1 MSNSRGFEALTTTT
15 GTSSHYIYFPAE
27 LNDRGKTVRRIIVF
41 RKSKVEYAN
50 ADQTTPE
57 DRERVKCY
65 VKVGTKSRNLIDEA
79 RTLDRYLSE
88 EHDPRNKMNRVMTA
102 WASKGWVFDAQGKP
116 LPSSPSA
123 PSEQPRARTDISKS
137 THPQT
142 SSQPEK
148 ANKKRKDVKVGPF
161 LVSET
166 DSDSGSEIVS
176 SNRNLSTSSRQTGA
190 KNERNK
196 PSKGPLKVSN
206 SKIVSSKPP
215 TLSRPTKANNEK
227 SKPRKG
233 PFLESDSESDP
244 ESLFVSQKKP
254 SNPKSA
260 VGGKERVGRGGERTA
275 QDKMPIRSSLAR
287 ELFPSDEDNDTA
299 ALESRRRP
307 KTAERGKN
315 ADLTEPAGKKMD
327 TTDFAGGKSN
337 DRERRGNSGL
347 KRVETTGERS
357 VGIARRRDDRSRSP
371 GRIPKKPEVQRQR
384 GEGSH
389 NSSHPTEGV
398 TVKKGSRSTGKEHSS
413 RPRGDELAS
422 NANIYRKS
430 KSLYKGPKANWV
442 EEDPNRAPT
451 EKELRDMELEDAEK
465 QWKKNGGGLF

>member
-27 LNDRGKTVRRIIVF
+27 LNDRGKTVRRLIVF
-41 RKSKVEYAN
+41 RKSKFEYAN

-65 VKVGTKSRNLIDEA
+65 VKVGTKSRDLIDEA
-79 RTLDRYLSE
+79 RTLNRYLSE

-116 LPSSPSA
+116 LPSSPPA
-123 PSEQPRARTDISKS
+123 PSEQSRARTDMSKS

-148 ANKKRKDVKVGPF
+148 ANKKKRDVKVGPF

-176 SNRNLSTSSRQTGA
+176 SNRNRSTSSRPKDANNEKNKPRKGPLKEMGSERVSSNPPTSSRPTNA
-190 KNERNK
+190 NNERNK
-196 PSKGPLKVSN
+196 P
-206 SKIVSSKPP
+206 
-215 TLSRPTKANNEK
+215 RE
-227 SKPRKG
+227 G
-233 PFLESDSESDP
+233 PFLESDIESDP
-244 ESLFVSQKKP
+244 DSLFVSQRKP
-254 SNPKSA
+254 RHPKSA
-260 VGGKERVGRGGERTA
+260 AGGKERVGRGGERTV

-307 KTAERGKN
+307 KPAEGGKN
-315 ADLTEPAGKKMD
+315 PDLTEPARKKMNS
-327 TTDFAGGKSN
+327 TDSAGGKSN
-337 DRERRGNSGL
+337 ERERRENSGL

-357 VGIARRRDDRSRSP
+357 VGTARRRDGRSRSP
-371 GRIPKKPEVQRQR
+371 GRTPKKPEVQRQR

-389 NSSHPTEGV
+389 NSSRPTEGV
-398 TVKKGSRSTGKEHSS
+398 AVKKESRSTGRERSS
-413 RPRGDELAS
+413 RPHGDELAS
-422 NANIYRKS
+422 NAGIYRKS
-430 KSLYKGPKANWV
+430 KSLYKGPRANWV
-442 EEDPNRAPT
+442 EEDTNRAPT
-451 EKELRDMELEDAEK
+451 KKELQDMELEDAEK